1 MQKKKKALAWVLVLM
16 MLINFC
22 NITYNH
28 EIVKAESD
36 TKLPIIS
43 NAKIEYNDEKG
54 YVEFTAEIS
63 DQETGIQSIKY
74 EINPQDLNS
83 DNSEYLY
90 EYGKNENEYF
100 IEGNNDEFKSELVS
114 IKTNAKE
121 KNFVRI
127 RISPDKLN
135 NGINNVIKFVVKDN
149 SGNTLVENSQ
159 EKNI

>member
-74 EINPQDLNS
+74 EVQ
-83 DNSEYLY
+83 
-90 EYGKNENEYF
+90 
-100 IEGNNDEFKSELVS
+100 KSVYVYRS
-114 IKTNAKE
+114 
-121 KNFVRI
+121 
-127 RISPDKLN
+127 
-135 NGINNVIKFVVKDN
+135 
-149 SGNTLVENSQ
+149 
-159 EKNI
+159 